1 VKTRLRRALERLRV
15 TLETQYPGENWQ

>member
-15 TLETQYPGENWQ
+15 IMETSYPGENWQ